1 MRRHRRACLFVQR
14 ELKGTG
20 RSPVSGAHALPSEG
34 RRSEPSH
41 DLGLGGAAAWDVR
54 RATALHERAS
64 ETVRSRG
71 AGLCHR
77 NDTHARAHTHTHPRA
92 AWFDVYIRAPARTSR
107 MLQTLGT
114 KALSAEVHRT
124 RAEVKRQTG
133 LWCAHS
139 SLSRLRSLASALGE
153 NKSGLPDQKDTLPEG

>member
-54 RATALHERAS
+54 RATALHERAW
-64 ETVRSRG
+64 ETVRSALEDQVR
-71 AGLCHR
+71 ASAITPVCAR
-77 NDTHARAHTHTHPRA
+77 THETARMCCAHL
-92 AWFDVYIRAPARTSR
+92 PARPR
-107 MLQTLGT
+107 
-114 KALSAEVHRT
+114 
-124 RAEVKRQTG
+124 RACRA
-133 LWCAHS
+133 CA
-139 SLSRLRSLASALGE
+139 RRSVRR
-153 NKSGLPDQKDTLPEG
+153 